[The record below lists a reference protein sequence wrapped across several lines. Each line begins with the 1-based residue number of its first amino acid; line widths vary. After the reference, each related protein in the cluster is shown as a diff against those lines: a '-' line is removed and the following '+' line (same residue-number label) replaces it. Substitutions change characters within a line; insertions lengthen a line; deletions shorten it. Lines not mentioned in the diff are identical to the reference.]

1 MGRLDQPRRGG
12 RYAATVP
19 VGTAHVHAA
28 AEAVPASTWEPVAAP
43 AEADEVARVTLG
55 APVRDAMT
63 WSAARETAVEPRRS
77 VQPDDVMTLV
87 KRLASKKPAQ
97 PQKVGVLCRP

>member
-1 MGRLDQPRRGG
+1 MFFPQHQPKSL
-12 RYAATVP
+12 T
-19 VGTAHVHAA
+19 TA
-28 AEAVPASTWEPVAAP
+28 AEVAPVPAWEQQPADAP
-43 AEADEVARVTLG
+43 DTSRVTLG
-55 APVRDAMT
+55 APVRDSLT

-97 PQKVGVLCRP
+97 PQKVQRIALGKSVKSRSSSVFGVAH